1 MNKISPEDTVG
12 VGKTQIVIPDFM
24 KTYSQ
29 LFVDSKM
36 MENLLPRKITTA
48 EQLKKFNP
56 YLLDDE
62 EEYDEA
68 DYEGINDV
76 ST

>member
-1 MNKISPEDTVG
+1 
-12 VGKTQIVIPDFM
+12 
-24 KTYSQ
+24 
-29 LFVDSKM
+29 M

-62 EEYDEA
+62 EGYDEA
-68 DYEGINDV
+68 DYEGINDGV
-76 ST
+76 LELAYDLLDSGGKRWRPVLGMMFAECFGRDI